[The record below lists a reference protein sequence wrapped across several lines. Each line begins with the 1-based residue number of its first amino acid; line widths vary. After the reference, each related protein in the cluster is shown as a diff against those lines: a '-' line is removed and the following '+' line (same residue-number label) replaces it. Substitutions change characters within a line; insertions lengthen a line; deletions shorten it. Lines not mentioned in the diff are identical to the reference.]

1 MDNDT
6 IIYIVWGACLIG
18 ILLWS
23 CLVYLRRRLREAIA
37 VDGPVQRIFS
47 RQTTADEL
55 GQRVREIA
63 SHFTGSPE
71 FYAHCYCSLSKRY

>member
-23 CLVYLRRRLREAIA
+23 CLVYLRRRLRAKRLLLMDLFNGYFRGN
-37 VDGPVQRIFS
+37 V
-47 RQTTADEL
+47 TADEL
-55 GQRVREIA
+55 GQRVREIV
-63 SHFTGSPE
+63 SGSALGRGP
-71 FYAHCYCSLSKRY
+71 APKPP